1 MKVALFGTH
10 PKQFNGYSK
19 VVYEIAKVM
28 AVDHKDIEFHV
39 FGFQNFYAN
48 DRHRPDTPFDSVTV
62 YDAFAG
68 ENPKS
73 QGFGIDQIEKYMSD
87 LKPDVCVVYNDALV
101 IHNCVSKIRSSGVE
115 GVKIIAYF
123 DQVYLCQKK
132 EFIEFVNKNCDF
144 VLAFTPYWE
153 TIIKEQGITLPT
165 DYLQHGLNPDTYYPI
180 PKKVARQYFGMSP
193 DDFIILNLNRNQ
205 PRKRWDTCLKAFAE
219 VVSRFPESPIKMLV
233 ATAVQGGWNLLEIY
247 ERELKKRNVS
257 MEVGM
262 KHLIILN
269 NPQRITDEET
279 NILYNVA
286 DIGINTCDGE
296 GFGLCNFE
304 QAAIGIPQVVPKLG
318 GFIDFFDD
326 ESAYLVEPTIA
337 YYVDNSR
344 DAVAGE
350 ALMCDYMD
358 FVDGISAYYQDAE
371 LCEKHGKN
379 ARANILKKYSW
390 KDITAKLVKICK
402 NLKPEAVKEPEP
414 KADDAIADVLPS
426 ELLEEVEDIDI
437 TSINK
442 LTGAAA
448 STLETAPSIA
458 PLPVVPDEVIE
469 NSQKANSE
477 GTNPAPSSK
486 KKKKSMKE
494 LEALKKQIETILSSL
509 NDSDDDE

>member
-1 MKVALFGTH
+1 
-10 PKQFNGYSK
+10 
-19 VVYEIAKVM
+19 M